1 MFKTMIEKIN
11 NITVIKETD
20 NTFIYLV
27 KSLIIR
33 SDEHNVTQTAGQL
46 AYFAFLSIFPFI
58 IFINSLISALKLSGN
73 VVADVLSEIFPEEI
87 SQLIGMYIEYI
98 NGLGSGVGVISIGVI
113 VALFSASKYLRSLSI
128 GINLAY
134 GITEKKY
141 FLKRI
146 LSSVFLTVV
155 LGGVIILS
163 LMAVAIGREW
173 IYRIIILV
181 DVPISWLG
189 IISVG
194 KWLLIF
200 FAYLTIITLI
210 YYAIPLK
217 KMKLL
222 KVLPGAICA
231 VAANF
236 LLTYA
241 YAIYIAYFSNF
252 SILYGSVGAVLLLV
266 LWLYFIGLFMIVGAE
281 INSALEEKG
290 KYLKK

>member
-1 MFKTMIEKIN
+1 MFKAMLQKIN
-11 NITVIKETD
+11 NFTVVKETD
-20 NTFIYLV
+20 NTFVYIV
-27 KSLIIR
+27 KSLILR
-33 SDEHNVTQTAGQL
+33 ADEHNVTQTAGQL

-113 VALFSASKYLRSLSI
+113 VAIFSASKYLRSLSV

-134 GITEKKY
+134 GITKKRY
-141 FLKRI
+141 FLNRI
-146 LSSVFLTVV
+146 LFSVLLTVV
-155 LGGVIILS
+155 LGVVIILS

-189 IISVG
+189 MISAG

-200 FAYLTIITLI
+200 FAYLVIITLI

-217 KMKLL
+217 KMKLI
-222 KVLPGAICA
+222 KVLPGAICT

-236 LLTYA
+236 LLTYG
-241 YAIYIAYFSNF
+241 YSIYIAYFNNF
-252 SILYGSVGAVLLLV
+252 SVLYGSVGAVLLLV

-281 INSALEEKG
+281 INSALEEKRI
-290 KYLKK
+290 YLKK